1 MIARNVFG
9 KIEPRIG
16 NYFIHK
22 NSKGKYEILK
32 NEPYKV
38 TNAVLNDAVLMWLP
52 IEPFDSLVK
61 AYAWLKANVQNLLQ
75 EVV

>member
-1 MIARNVFG
+1 MITRNVFG

-16 NYFIHK
+16 NYFVRK

-38 TNAVLNDAVLMWLP
+38 TDAVLNDSVLMWQS
-52 IEPFDSLVK
+52 I
-61 AYAWLKANVQNLLQ
+61 
-75 EVV
+75 

>member
-16 NYFIHK
+16 NYFVWK

-32 NEPYKV
+32 NEPYKI
-38 TNAVLNDAVLMWLP
+38 TDAVLNDAVLMWQG

-61 AYAWLKANVQNLLQ
+61 AYAWLKQNVDNLL
-75 EVV
+75 

>member
-1 MIARNVFG
+1 MIARNVYG
-9 KIEPRIG
+9 KIEPRIEE
-16 NYFIHK
+16 YFVRK

-32 NEPYKV
+32 YDANACMV

-61 AYAWLKANVQNLLQ
+61 AYAWLKANVQILL
-75 EVV
+75 

>member
-1 MIARNVFG
+1 MITRNVFG

-16 NYFIHK
+16 KYFVSK

-32 NEPYKV
+32 KEPYMV
-38 TNAVLNDAVLMWLP
+38 TNAVLNDSVLMWQD

-61 AYAWLKANVQNLLQ
+61 AYAWLKENVENLL
-75 EVV
+75 

>member
-1 MIARNVFG
+1 MITRNVFG

-16 NYFIHK
+16 NYFVRK

-32 NEPYKV
+32 NEPHKV
-38 TNAVLNDAVLMWLP
+38 TDAVLNDAVLMWQD

-61 AYAWLKANVQNLLQ
+61 AYAWLKQNVENLL
-75 EVV
+75 

>member
-1 MIARNVFG
+1 MIARNIFG

-16 NYFIHK
+16 NYFIRK

-38 TNAVLNDAVLMWLP
+38 TYAVLNDPYLMWLP

-61 AYAWLKANVQNLLQ
+61 AYDWLKKNVQNLL
-75 EVV
+75 

>member
-1 MIARNVFG
+1 MIERNIFG

-16 NYFIHK
+16 NYFVQK

-32 NEPYKV
+32 YDI
-38 TNAVLNDAVLMWLP
+38 NARMVIRATLYDSVLLWQD

-61 AYAWLKANVQNLLQ
+61 TYAWLKINAKNLL
-75 EVV
+75 

>member
-1 MIARNVFG
+1 MITRNVFG
-9 KIEPRIG
+9 KIEPRIEE
-16 NYFIHK
+16 YFVRK

-38 TNAVLNDAVLMWLP
+38 TNAVLNDSVMMWLP

-61 AYAWLKANVQNLLQ
+61 AYDWLKKNVQNLL
-75 EVV
+75 

>member
-1 MIARNVFG
+1 MITRNVFG

-16 NYFIHK
+16 NYFVRK

-32 NEPYKV
+32 NESYKI
-38 TNAVLNDAVLMWLP
+38 TDAVLNDSVLMWQS

-61 AYAWLKANVQNLLQ
+61 AYAWLKQNVENLL
-75 EVV
+75 

>member
-61 AYAWLKANVQNLLQ
+61 AYAWLKKNVQNLL
-75 EVV
+75 

>member
-1 MIARNVFG
+1 MITRNVFG

-16 NYFIHK
+16 NYFVRK

-38 TNAVLNDAVLMWLP
+38 TDAVLNDSVLMWQD

-61 AYAWLKANVQNLLQ
+61 AYAWLKQNVDNLL
-75 EVV
+75 